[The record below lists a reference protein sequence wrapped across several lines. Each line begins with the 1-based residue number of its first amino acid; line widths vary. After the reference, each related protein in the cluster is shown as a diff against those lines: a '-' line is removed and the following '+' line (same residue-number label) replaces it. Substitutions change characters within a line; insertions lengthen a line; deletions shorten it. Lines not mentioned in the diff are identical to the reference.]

1 MRFYNFKIVCKLFF
15 ADFYRIFVIF
25 STRFPKNFLEFSWK
39 NCKKIT
45 KNHLY
50 LYYSVRNCYFMN
62 TSFTA
67 KLQQI
72 QQKNNSL
79 LCVGLDPNFEKL
91 PEIFQK
97 DLENG
102 VVDFCCKIV
111 DATADLVCAYKPQ
124 IAYFSAIGAETALE
138 KIIAYIH
145 QKYSGKIPVIL
156 DAKRGDIG
164 STAEQYAKEAFERY
178 QADAVTV
185 NPYMGTDSLESWFK
199 YTNKGVFL
207 LCRTSNVGGSD
218 LQFLDIK
225 NDNGEQQKIYQKVAE
240 LAASK
245 WNPNEQTGLVV
256 GATFPQELKIVR
268 KIVGDEMPLLVPGI
282 GAQGGDILQTVQSGQ
297 NSKNLGLILNSSRAI
312 LFADNTTNNFDKVA
326 RSVAEKTLQEIRLAQ
341 K

>member
-1 MRFYNFKIVCKLFF
+1 MDTL
-15 ADFYRIFVIF
+15 
-25 STRFPKNFLEFSWK
+25 
-39 NCKKIT
+39 
-45 KNHLY
+45 
-50 LYYSVRNCYFMN
+50 
-62 TSFTA
+62 FTA
-67 KLQQI
+67 KLQEI
-72 QQKNNSL
+72 QQVNNSL
-79 LCVGLDPNFEKL
+79 LCVGLDPNFDKL
-91 PEIFQK
+91 PEIFKK
-97 DLENG
+97 DLTNG

-138 KIIAYIH
+138 KIITYIH
-145 QKYSGKIPVIL
+145 QKYNGKIPVIL
-156 DAKRGDIG
+156 DAKRGDID

-178 QADAVTV
+178 NADAVTV

-207 LCRTSNVGGSD
+207 LCRTSNAGGSD

-225 NDNGEQQKIYQKVAE
+225 NTNKKIYQKVAE
-240 LAASK
+240 LSASK
-245 WNPNEQTGLVV
+245 WNPNGQTGLVV

-282 GAQGGDILQTVQSGQ
+282 GAQGGDILQTVTNGK

-312 LFADNTTNNFDKVA
+312 LFADNTTNNFDKAA

-341 K
+341 QQ